1 MAVAV
6 PADQL
11 SAADAR
17 QRELAFE
24 ALGSLEI
31 QPVASDQT
39 DAAVDGMGLDP
50 RARQALMNDLATSR
64 RPPEIQQTSTAPQ
77 PAAAV
82 SNPLRLA
89 WVTLWDTDVEDGD
102 VVRIDSEGYS
112 RTVVLSKRGA
122 TFAIPVPQSGIVTIT
137 GINDGD
143 GGGITVGLASGDA
156 KAVLPIMSPGQ
167 MLRLAVVMR

>member
-1 MAVAV
+1 MAVAQ
-6 PADQL
+6 PTDTL

-17 QRELAFE
+17 QRQLAFE
-24 ALGSLEI
+24 ALGSLDI

-50 RARQALMNDLATSR
+50 HARQALVNDLAVS
-64 RPPEIQQTSTAPQ
+64 
-77 PAAAV
+77 PAAPDAAQPSPESQPV
-82 SNPLRLA
+82 ARVAKPLRLA

-102 VVRIDSEGYS
+102 IVRIDSEGYS
-112 RTVVLSKRGA
+112 RTIVLSKHGA
-122 TFAIPVPQSGIVTIT
+122 TFAIPVPQSGVITIK
-137 GINDGD
+137 GIDDGD

-167 MLRLAVVMR
+167 TLRLAVVIR